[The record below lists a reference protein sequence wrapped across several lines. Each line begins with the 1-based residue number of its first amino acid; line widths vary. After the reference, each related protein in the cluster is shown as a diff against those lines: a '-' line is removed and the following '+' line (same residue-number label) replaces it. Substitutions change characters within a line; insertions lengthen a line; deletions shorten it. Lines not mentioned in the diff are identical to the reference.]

1 MTSPGAFEVVTFGE
15 SMMLLTPVEPGSL
28 EAVGEFRSSIAGA
41 ESNLAIGL
49 ARLGHSVAWV
59 SRLGRDPFGAK
70 VLKTVRGEGVNVD
83 RVELDDELPTG
94 LMFKEQLG
102 HATNVYYYRKS
113 SAASQLSLDQFRGLS
128 ARILFVSGITP
139 GLSENNRDCV
149 LAAVRK
155 FKEAGAEIVFDP
167 NLRLKLWQAAY
178 ARKVFRQITSL
189 SDLVLPSLAE
199 AELIASKGSVE
210 EMADELLALGPGRV
224 AIKAGKQGAYY
235 RQGLSGEWIPPFP
248 VREVDPIGAGDAF
261 CAGVL
266 SGLLDGL
273 PFAEAVRRGC
283 ATGALAVTCHGDF
296 GGLPTRTQL
305 EAFLQ
310 NRKPVE
316 R

>member
-1 MTSPGAFEVVTFGE
+1 MTSPDGFEVITFGE
-15 SMMLLTPVEPGSL
+15 SMMLLTPVEPGPL

-59 SRLGRDPFGAK
+59 SRLGQDPFGAK

-102 HATNVYYYRKS
+102 HATNVYYYRRN
-113 SAASQLSLDQFRGLS
+113 SAASQLSPNQFRGLS
-128 ARILFVSGITP
+128 ARMLFVSGITP
-139 GLSENNRDCV
+139 ALSESNRDCV
-149 LAAVRK
+149 LAVIRQ
-155 FKEAGAEIVFDP
+155 FKENGTEIVFDP
-167 NLRLKLWQAAY
+167 NLRLKLWQAAH
-178 ARKVFRQITSL
+178 ARQVFRQITSL
-189 SDLVLPSLAE
+189 SNLVLPGLAE
-199 AELIASKGSVE
+199 AELITSKGPVE
-210 EMADELLALGPGRV
+210 KMADELLALGPSRV
-224 AIKAGKQGAYY
+224 AIKAGTQGAYY
-235 RQGLSGEWIPPFP
+235 RQVNSGEWIPPFT
-248 VREVDPIGAGDAF
+248 VQEVDPIGAGDAF

-266 SGLLDGL
+266 SGLLDGI
-273 PFAEAVRRGC
+273 PFAEALRRGC

-296 GGLPTRTQL
+296 AGLPTRTQL

-310 NRKPVE
+310 NRRSVE